1 MKSDKKSNINIPIPF
16 LFAIAVL
23 IIAYFCPRE
32 GEFGYV
38 YEEGKPWKYGL
49 LTAPFKFPIYKP
61 DAQLEKERDSL
72 LVSYQPYYSIE
83 ENVQDKSVSQFTQ
96 DAQAQS
102 IPDEYVSYVKTKL
115 NEVYKA
121 GIVSPEDYEVVQKS
135 KTKQIKL
142 FDVTNIAVTRF
153 IFSFYTSKSAYEKI
167 IKDRPAY
174 LEMQVLSSL
183 NINNYLS
190 SNILYDA
197 ETSQKVKDDLIKQ
210 VSPAQGMVQS
220 GEKIID
226 RGEIVTEKVYMV
238 LNSLKKVTEENS
250 DSKTQKGL
258 LILGQIMLIALF
270 IFAFMVYLMFFRP
283 REYANRKNV
292 IFMLLMITLFCVL
305 SAITIEYSLFNI
317 YIIPF
322 VIPTIMIRTFIDSRT
337 AMLTH
342 LVTAVICSFMV
353 PFPAEFLT
361 LQIAAGLV
369 CIFSLKDLSER
380 SQLIKCSFFILLAYT
395 IVYLG
400 YILKED
406 VGITQKT
413 DFNLENTKHYWL
425 MLLYFG
431 INFIFVMFTYL
442 LVYMCEKVFG
452 FISNVSLIE
461 LSNTNK
467 PLLQRLSEV
476 APGTFQHSIQVSN
489 LASAVAQKIGANA
502 PLVRTG
508 ALYHDIGKMIEPVFF
523 TENQAPGM
531 NPHAGLSYKESAK
544 IIISHVEEGVK
555 IAHKYNLPQQII
567 DFIQTH
573 HGTGQ
578 AKFFYNSYK
587 NEHPDEEVNIAD
599 FSYPGPN
606 PFSKETAILMMADT
620 VEAASRSLPE
630 YTEKSISDL
639 VEKLIDDKLKDGLL
653 KNAPI
658 TFRDIEIAKTVLK
671 EKLMTIYH
679 TRIVYPELKESKLE
693 DASSKV

>member
-1 MKSDKKSNINIPIPF
+1 MNSEKKSKINIPIPF

-32 GEFGYV
+32 GEFGYA

-49 LTAPFKFPIYKP
+49 LTAPYKFPIYKP
-61 DAQLEKERDSL
+61 DVQIEKERDSIL
-72 LVSYQPYYSIE
+72 ANYQPYYSIDE
-83 ENVQDKSVSQFTQ
+83 KVLEKSLSQFVQ

-102 IPDEYVSYVKTKL
+102 VPDEYINYVKEKL
-115 NEVYKA
+115 NEIYKA
-121 GIVSPEDYEVVQKS
+121 GIISPEDYDKAQHSKS
-135 KTKQIKL
+135 KQIKL

-153 IFSFYTSKSAYEKI
+153 IFSFYTSKSAYEKM
-167 IKDRPAY
+167 IKEHPDY
-174 LEMQVLSSL
+174 LEVQVLSSL
-183 NINNYLS
+183 NLNNYLGN
-190 SNILYDA
+190 NILYDA

-226 RGEIVTEKVYMV
+226 RGEIVTERIYMV
-238 LNSLKKVTEENS
+238 LNSLKKVTEETS
-250 DSKTQKGL
+250 DSKTQRSL
-258 LILGQIMLIALF
+258 LILGQIILIALF
-270 IFAFMVYLMFFRP
+270 MFSFMTYLMFFRP
-283 REYANRKNV
+283 REYSNRKNV
-292 IFMLLMITLFCVL
+292 IFMLLMITFFCVL
-305 SAITIEYSLFNI
+305 TAITIDYSLFNI

-342 LVTAVICSFMV
+342 IVTAMICSFMM

-361 LQIAAGLV
+361 LQIAAGLA

-380 SQLIKCSFFILLAYT
+380 SQLIKCSFFIFITYV
-395 IVYLG
+395 IVYIG
-400 YILKED
+400 YILTED

-413 DFNLENTKHYWL
+413 DFTLENTKHYWL

-442 LVYMCEKVFG
+442 LVYMSEKVFG

-467 PLLQRLSEV
+467 PLLQKLSEV

-489 LASAVAQKIGANA
+489 LASAVAQRIGANA

-508 ALYHDIGKMIEPVFF
+508 ALYHDIGKMVNPVFF

-630 YTEKSISDL
+630 YTEEAISEL
-639 VEKLIDDKLKDGLL
+639 VERLIDDKLKDGLL

-658 TFRDIEIAKTVLK
+658 TFRDIELAKSVLK
-671 EKLMTIYH
+671 DKLTTIYH
-679 TRIVYPELKESKLE
+679 TRIVYPKLKEESAK
-693 DASSKV
+693 S